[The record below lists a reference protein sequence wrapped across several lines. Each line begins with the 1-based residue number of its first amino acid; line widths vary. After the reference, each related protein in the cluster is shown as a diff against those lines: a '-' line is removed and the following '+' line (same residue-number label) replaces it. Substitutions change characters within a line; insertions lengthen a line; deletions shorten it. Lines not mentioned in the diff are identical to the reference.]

1 MAGEIIRLG
10 DKTSHNGTV
19 IEGSQADIC
28 MGKPIAYLG
37 HKVYCPKCRGTFP
50 IVEGAMTT
58 TFYGKGVA
66 LAGMKT
72 ACGATL
78 IASQFTDTVEWGR
91 GSAASGLKTDDHAR
105 SASGSHADKLPAD
118 EGLATASPQ
127 VAKLLEETTWIG
139 FSLSDGAFPRVGER
153 YLVEDANGVRHEGC
167 LDADGQARIEGIP
180 RGQCRITFPDI
191 GQSTEMTP

>member
-10 DKTSHNGTV
+10 DTTSHNGKV
-19 IEGSQADIC
+19 IEGSQTDLC

-72 ACGATL
+72 ACGAIL
-78 IASQFTDTVEWGR
+78 IPSQFTDIVTGGGGSGGSGGR
-91 GSAASGLKTDDHAR
+91 VGTTPTTSSRSQATTSSAGDEATST
-105 SASGSHADKLPAD
+105 SA
-118 EGLATASPQ
+118 Q

-139 FSLSDGAFPRVGER
+139 FSLSDGTSPRAGEK
-153 YLVEDANGVRHEGC
+153 YLVEDANGVSHAGR
-167 LDADGQARIEGIP
+167 LDANGQARIEGVP
-180 RGQCRITFPDI
+180 RGRCRILFPDI
-191 GQSTEMTP
+191 GHSMEVTP